1 MQQKGHLTTRVQP
14 MSGSSAYAPLVNR
27 GEVEF
32 GLLNALD
39 VVNAYTGVDNF
50 KDRKNTDMRLVG
62 VMFALPIGIAVPN
75 DCLIRDHRPHPRDGV
90 QRFSGEQHEN
100 TG

>member
-1 MQQKGHLTTRVQP
+1 